1 MNRLL
6 RFMPKRVATFS
17 IAAFDPSVDEW
28 GIAVA
33 SKFLA
38 VGSVVPWARAK
49 VGAIATQAWAN
60 ISFGPDGLH
69 LLEAGM
75 SAKETVDQL
84 VAKDE
89 GRDHR
94 QLGVVDRDG
103 RSASYTGSECM
114 DWAGGLTGD
123 GFAIQGNILTG
134 PEVVEAIRDTFL
146 STEGGLTDRLLQALL
161 SGDRAG
167 GDSRGRQSA
176 AILLVREG
184 GSYGGYTDRAL
195 DLRVDDHDDPVPELQ
210 RLHSIHRLLFEKASE
225 SEVIDIDGKLGDRI
239 ATSLE
244 SLGFLE
250 ASRDSYD
257 EEVSEALR
265 SFMGVENLEE
275 RWQEGPKIDKR
286 VLEELERKAKD
297 AQKR

>member
-1 MNRLL
+1 
-6 RFMPKRVATFS
+6 MPKRIATFS
-17 IAAFDPSVDEW
+17 VAAFDPSTDEW

-60 ISFGPDGLH
+60 ISFGPDGLR

-84 VAKDE
+84 IAQDE

-103 RSASYTGSECM
+103 RSASFTGTECL
-114 DWAGGLTGD
+114 DWAGGLTGE

-134 PEVVEAIRDTFL
+134 PGVVEAIRDTFL
-146 STEGGLTDRLLQALL
+146 STEGSLTDRLLQGLL

-176 AILLVREG
+176 AILVVREG
-184 GSYGGYTDRAL
+184 GSYGGYTDKAL
-195 DLRVDDHDDPVPELQ
+195 DLRVDDHEDPVPELQ
-210 RLHSIHRLLFEKASE
+210 RLYAIHKLLFEKASE
-225 SEVIDIDGKLGDRI
+225 SELVDIDGELGKEI
-239 ATSLE
+239 AGLLQ

-250 ASRDSYD
+250 ARRDSYD
-257 EEVSEALR
+257 GQVSEALR

-275 RWQEGPKIDKR
+275 RWVEGPKIDKR
-286 VLEELERKAKD
+286 VFEELQRKAKD
-297 AQKR
+297 AGKR

>member
-1 MNRLL
+1 ML
-6 RFMPKRVATFS
+6 MPKRIATFS

-60 ISFGPDGLH
+60 ISFGPDGLR

-84 VAKDE
+84 IAQDE

-94 QLGVVDRDG
+94 QLGVVDKDG
-103 RSASYTGSECM
+103 RSASYTGSECL
-114 DWAGGLTGD
+114 DWAGGLTGE

-134 PEVVEAIRDTFL
+134 PDVAEAIRETFL
-146 STEGGLTDRLLQALL
+146 STEGNLTDRLLQGLL

-176 AILLVREG
+176 AILVVREG
-184 GSYGGYTDRAL
+184 GSYGGYTDKAL
-195 DLRVDDHDDPVPELQ
+195 DLRVDDHEDPVPELQ
-210 RLHSIHRLLFEKASE
+210 RLYSIHKLLFEKASE
-225 SEVIDIDGKLGDRI
+225 SELVDIDPELAEEI
-239 ATSLE
+239 AGSLQT
-244 SLGFLE
+244 LGFLE
-250 ASRDSYD
+250 AGRDSYD
-257 EEVSEALR
+257 DQVSEALR

-275 RWQEGPKIDKR
+275 RWVEGPKIDKR
-286 VLEELERKAKD
+286 VFEELQRKAKD
-297 AQKR
+297 AGKR

>member
-1 MNRLL
+1 
-6 RFMPKRVATFS
+6 MPKRIATFS
-17 IAAFDPSVDEW
+17 IAAFDPSADEW

-60 ISFGPDGLH
+60 ISFGPDGLR

-84 VAKDE
+84 VAQDE

-94 QLGVVDRDG
+94 QLGVVDKDG
-103 RSASYTGSECM
+103 RSASYTGAECL
-114 DWAGGLTGD
+114 DWAGGLSGE

-134 PEVVEAIRDTFL
+134 PGVVEAIRETFL
-146 STEGGLTDRLLQALL
+146 STEGSLTDRLLQSLL

-176 AILLVREG
+176 AILVVREG
-184 GSYGGYTDRAL
+184 GSYGGYTDKAL
-195 DLRVDDHDDPVPELQ
+195 DLRVDDHEDPVPELQ
-210 RLHSIHRLLFEKASE
+210 RLHSIHKLLFETASE
-225 SEVIDIDGKLGDRI
+225 SDLVDIDGELGQKI
-239 ATSLE
+239 AGLLQ

-250 ASRDSYD
+250 TSRDSYD
-257 EEVSEALR
+257 DQVSEALR
-265 SFMGVENLEE
+265 GFMGVENLEE
-275 RWQEGPKIDKR
+275 RWVEGPKIDKR
-286 VLEELERKAKD
+286 VYEELQRKARD
-297 AQKR
+297 AEKR

>member
-1 MNRLL
+1 
-6 RFMPKRVATFS
+6 MPKRVATFS
-17 IAAFDPSVDEW
+17 IAAFDLSADEW

-60 ISFGPDGLH
+60 ISFGPDGLR

-84 VAKDE
+84 IAQDE

-94 QLGVVDRDG
+94 QLGVVDKDG
-103 RSASYTGSECM
+103 RSASYTGSECL
-114 DWAGGLTGD
+114 DWAGGLTGE

-134 PEVVEAIRDTFL
+134 PDVVEAIRERFL
-146 STEGGLTDRLLQALL
+146 STEGSLTDRLLQGLL

-176 AILLVREG
+176 AILVVREG
-184 GSYGGYTDRAL
+184 GSYGGYTDKAL
-195 DLRVDDHDDPVPELQ
+195 DLRVDDHEDPVPELQ
-210 RLHSIHRLLFEKASE
+210 RLYSIHRLLFEKASE
-225 SEVIDIDGKLGDRI
+225 NELVDIDGKVGKEI
-239 ATSLE
+239 AGLLQT
-244 SLGFLE
+244 LGFLE
-250 ASRDSYD
+250 SSRDSFD
-257 EEVSEALR
+257 DQVSEALK

-275 RWQEGPKIDKR
+275 RWVEGHKIDKR
-286 VLEELERKAKD
+286 VFEELERKAKD
-297 AQKR
+297 RGRGERNE

>member
-1 MNRLL
+1 
-6 RFMPKRVATFS
+6 MPKRIATFS
-17 IAAFDPSVDEW
+17 IAAFDPSADEW

-60 ISFGPDGLH
+60 ISFGPDGLR

-84 VAKDE
+84 IAQDE

-94 QLGVVDRDG
+94 QLGVVDKDG
-103 RSASYTGSECM
+103 RSASYTGSECL
-114 DWAGGLTGD
+114 DWAGGLTGE

-134 PEVVEAIRDTFL
+134 PDVVEAIRETFL
-146 STEGGLTDRLLQALL
+146 STEGSLTDRLLQGLL

-176 AILLVREG
+176 AILVVREG
-184 GSYGGYTDRAL
+184 GSYGGYTDKAL
-195 DLRVDDHDDPVPELQ
+195 DLRVDDHEDPVPELQ
-210 RLHSIHRLLFEKASE
+210 RLYSIHKLLFEKASE
-225 SEVIDIDGKLGDRI
+225 SELVDIDGEFGKEI
-239 ATSLE
+239 AGLLQ

-250 ASRDSYD
+250 ARRDSYD
-257 EEVSEALR
+257 DQVSEALR

-275 RWQEGPKIDKR
+275 RWVEGPKIDRR
-286 VLEELERKAKD
+286 VFEELQRKARD
-297 AQKR
+297 EER